1 MSVNQE
7 EVYMGKLSFIG
18 KSQKAVQSGP
28 DGNCVW
34 VAPAVRDNGA
44 AVVAVSQS
52 SDMANSQSYT
62 EGEWRAF
69 EAGVKSGQLGWD
81 SIVSQ

>member
-1 MSVNQE
+1 MSINQE
-7 EVYMGKLSFIG
+7 DVYMGNVTLTG
-18 KSQKAVQSGP
+18 QSQKAVQSGP

-81 SIVSQ
+81 NIVSQ

>member
-1 MSVNQE
+1 MSVDQE
-7 EVYMGKLSFIG
+7 KVYDGTISFTG
-18 KSQKAVQSGP
+18 KSQKALQSGP

-34 VAPAVRDNGA
+34 VAPAVRENGA

-69 EAGVKSGQLGWD
+69 VAGVKSGQLGWD
-81 SIVSQ
+81 NIVSQ